1 MRAIVFAGGDPLD
14 PCWHGAVAN
23 ADLVVAADSGLGH
36 ARTLGIRADVVVGDM
51 DSVDAETLE
60 RARFQGTRVERYST
74 LKDETDLE
82 LAIATARRLGADA
95 ATIVGA
101 GGGRLDHFLANALL
115 IAAPDWADL
124 RIDALVGSARVAV
137 VRDHVEL
144 QGAIGSLVTLLALH
158 GPASGVTTR
167 GLRWELTGDVLT
179 PGSTRGVSNEM
190 VEEIAIVMVED
201 GVLLAIQPNGGR

>member
-14 PCWHGAVAN
+14 PCWHAALPD
-23 ADLVVAADSGLGH
+23 ADLVVAADSGLAH
-36 ARTLGIRADVVVGDM
+36 ALALGMRADVVVGDL

-74 LKDETDLE
+74 LKDDTDLA
-82 LAIATARRLGADA
+82 LAIATARRLGADT

-115 IAAPDWADL
+115 IGAPEWADM
-124 RIDALVGSARVAV
+124 RIDALIGASRVAV
-137 VRDHVEL
+137 VRDAVEL
-144 QGAIGSLVTLLALH
+144 AGAVGSLVTLLALH
-158 GPASGVTTR
+158 GPARDVTTQ
-167 GLRWELTGDVLT
+167 GLRWELAGDVLM

-190 VEEIAIVMVED
+190 VAAIATVQVGE
-201 GVLLAIQPNGGR
+201 GVLLAIQPNGGC